1 MAGRKKYTPE
11 QEKEIKLLQASNEM
25 YERTKEDAR
34 MHGNKEGVKRIEL
47 AQEEVQQKIK
57 SIMNGTIQN
66 IEIPQEKVESI
77 STEYTPIDSTDYNPV
92 IEDKKN
98 ETVEYM
104 LNNSSN
110 IDSPSVYDRLDT
122 YRVEE
127 ELKMSKHKRRGT
139 ETNIEEDSKVRYG
152 EEIVNPTETTFNNV
166 DTQAQYDVISLPS
179 NGECYKS
186 KIGRVPVSYLTAYD
200 ENIITSPNL
209 YRDGLVIDY
218 LLKNKIVNKDI
229 NVEDLV
235 SGDVDAIIL
244 FLRATSYGVEFPVSV
259 SDPETGENIETN
271 IDLTKIK
278 SKEFKLKGDENG
290 HFSYTL
296 PKSGVEVKFKYLTRR
311 EENDLRI
318 LSRLENDGTAAVDL
332 SDANRTIINSL
343 KADTLLDVREKSI
356 IVDATRKIENWIKQ
370 IESKNDT
377 KFNKSITNRLEM
389 QIVAINGNY
398 DREYIRKA
406 IYGMPASDSLS
417 LRKYILENEPGL
429 DFEVEIERPESL
441 GGGSFK
447 TFLEWNDT
455 VFFNI
460 P

>member
-1 MAGRKKYTPE
+1 MPKKKLTPE

-25 YERTKEDAR
+25 YERAKEETKLRGTNQAVR
-34 MHGNKEGVKRIEL
+34 RIEI
-47 AQEEVQQKIK
+47 AQEEVQQKMK
-57 SIMNGTIQN
+57 SIMNGDISKL
-66 IEIPQEKVESI
+66 EIPKEEIPPIKIEHKPIVEAEDAQNNLENPNFFENPDKADNDSI
-77 STEYTPIDSTDYNPV
+77 FDILENH
-92 IEDKKN
+92 KK
-98 ETVEYM
+98 
-104 LNNSSN
+104 
-110 IDSPSVYDRLDT
+110 
-122 YRVEE
+122 EE
-127 ELKMSKHKRRGT
+127 EEKIKKRKRRGT
-139 ETNIEEDSKVRYG
+139 ETHIEEEGITYG
-152 EEIVNPTETTFNNV
+152 EEIVNPSETTFNNV

-179 NGECYKS
+179 NGECYKN

-218 LLKNKIVNKDI
+218 LLNNKIVNKDI
-229 NVEDLV
+229 NVEELV
-235 SGDVDAIIL
+235 SGDVDAIVL
-244 FLRATSYGVEFPVSV
+244 FLRATSYGVEFPVAV
-259 SDPETGENIETN
+259 QDPETGENIETN

-278 SKEFKLKGDENG
+278 PKEFKLKGDENG

-311 EENDLRI
+311 EENDLRL
-318 LSRLENDGTAAVDL
+318 LSRIEGEGIAAMDL
-332 SDANRTIINSL
+332 KDANKTIT
-343 KADTLLDVREKSI
+343 TLLAADSILEPREKSYI
-356 IVDATRKIENWIKQ
+356 LDATRKINEWANK
-370 IESKNDT
+370 IEDKND
-377 KFNKSITNRLEM
+377 NKYNKAITNRLEM

-406 IYGMPASDSLS
+406 IYNMPANDSLK
-417 LRKYILENEPGL
+417 LRRYIIENEPGL

-460 P
+460 A